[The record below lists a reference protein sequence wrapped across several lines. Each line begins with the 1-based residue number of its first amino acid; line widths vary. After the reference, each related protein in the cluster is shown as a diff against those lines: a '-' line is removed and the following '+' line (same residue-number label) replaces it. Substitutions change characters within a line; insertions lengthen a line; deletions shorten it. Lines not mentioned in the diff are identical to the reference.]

1 MNIYYKIQSLFRIPV
16 PIFIKKYLKKYY
28 GLNKLDEQIKSYLNF
43 NNGFFVELGAHD
55 GITQSNTFYYEKNKN
70 WNGILIE
77 PTPNIFLKLKKN
89 RSKKNFYFNRACV
102 SFKFKKNFIEL
113 VYSGLKTFSP
123 QFMIDKRQIEHT
135 AHTELTI
142 NDKIFTYKVR
152 AVTLNSILIKA
163 KAPKI
168 IDFLSLDTEGAEFE
182 VLNGIDFKRFSFR
195 YMLIETY
202 YFSKLKKFFLKKNYK
217 YIKKIN
223 HNDYLFKFIK

>member
-1 MNIYYKIQSLFRIPV
+1 MSIYFKIRKYIKFPV
-16 PIFIKKYLKKYY
+16 PIFFKKHLKKY
-28 GLNKLDEQIKSYLNF
+28 
-43 NNGFFVELGAHD
+43 
-55 GITQSNTFYYEKNKN
+55 
-70 WNGILIE
+70 
-77 PTPNIFLKLKKN
+77 
-89 RSKKNFYFNRACV
+89 
-102 SFKFKKNFIEL
+102 
-113 VYSGLKTFSP
+113 
-123 QFMIDKRQIEHT
+123 
-135 AHTELTI
+135 
-142 NDKIFTYKVR
+142 R

>member
-1 MNIYYKIQSLFRIPV
+1 MTIYYYLQSLLRIPV
-16 PIFIKKYLKKYY
+16 PIFIKKYFKKYY
-28 GLNKLDEQIKSYLNF
+28 GKNKLDKQIKSYLNF

-55 GITQSNTFYYEKNKN
+55 GISQSNTFYYEKNKN

-77 PTPNIFLKLKKN
+77 PTPHIFL

-102 SFKFKKNFIEL
+102 SFNFKKNFIEL
-113 VYSGLKTFSP
+113 IYASLKTFSP
-123 QFMIDKRQIEHT
+123 QFMTKKRQTEHT
-135 AHTELTI
+135 ARSELTI

-223 HNDYLFKFIK
+223 HNDYLFKIIK